1 MSLRMDWPRGV
12 VRCSCFWVQVLPT
25 FGFPYK
31 VTPSPSYWLSQA
43 ALWAGAGLLYGVAAW
58 HFSERQF
65 AKHARS
71 AP

>member
-1 MSLRMDWPRGV
+1 MFLVMSGGPAY
-12 VRCSCFWVQVLPT
+12 

-31 VTPSPSYWLSQA
+31 VTPSPSYWLAQA
-43 ALWAGAGLLYGVAAW
+43 ALWAGAGLLFGVATW
-58 HFSERQF
+58 RYSEKQF